1 MKTDI
6 IIVGAGIVGMSLA
19 LALRGKNKK
28 IIILEKNLENSLKI
42 NRVYSIS
49 ERTKS
54 FFQNIGIWN
63 NIKDINNLSG
73 MSIYYRDFSDKN
85 MISFNRRE
93 NNIDIG
99 YIAQSKNIM
108 LALLEKLKKDK
119 DINLLDNTEITKIDN
134 INEKAIININKDESI
149 EAEYI
154 FSCEGSNS
162 IIKKKLEIDNTYDDY
177 DSKAIVFN
185 IEHEILN
192 NDIAHQIFLETGP
205 VAFLPINENNFSMV
219 VTIKNEFFNEEK
231 FCESNICSF
240 IQDISNSIFG
250 KIKLTSKLMLFD
262 LIGFDSETY
271 KLNNVIFVGDS
282 AHSVHPLAGM
292 GLNLGISDI
301 IEIMHIMINSKKSFS
316 NKNYFSGY
324 ARKQKIINRKARQQL
339 KFIEKIYSTENEI
352 SKKIIKIG
360 MSSIE
365 KSNYLKEKIIKHA
378 NNNLNFF

>member
-1 MKTDI
+1 MKKDI

-19 LALRGKNKK
+19 LALGGKNKK
-28 IIILEKNLENSLKI
+28 IIILEKNLEKSLKI

-49 ERTKS
+49 ERTKN
-54 FFQNIGIWN
+54 FFQDIGIWDD
-63 NIKDINNLSG
+63 IKDINNLSG
-73 MSIYYRDFSDKN
+73 MSIYYRDFSTKN
-85 MISFNRRE
+85 MISFDKRE

-108 LALLEKLKKDK
+108 LSLLEKLEKNK
-119 DINLLDNTEITKIDN
+119 DISLLDNTEIIKIDN
-134 INEKAIININKDESI
+134 INEKTVININKDEI
-149 EAEYI
+149 IDAEYI
-154 FSCEGSNS
+154 FSCEGTKS
-162 IIKKKLEIDNTYDDY
+162 IIKKKLEIDNIYDNY

-185 IEHEILN
+185 IEHEISN
-192 NDIAHQIFLETGP
+192 NDIAHQIFLESGP

-219 VTIKNEFFNEEK
+219 VTIKNKFFNEEK
-231 FCESNICSF
+231 FAESNICSF
-240 IQDISNSIFG
+240 IKDISNSIFG
-250 KIKLTSKLMLFD
+250 EIKLTSKLMQFNLV
-262 LIGFDSETY
+262 GFDSKTY

-282 AHSVHPLAGM
+282 AHSIHPLAGM

-301 IEIMHIMINSKKSFS
+301 IEIMAIMNNSKQSFN

-339 KFIEKIYSTENEI
+339 KFIERIYSTENEI
-352 SKKIIKIG
+352 SKRIIKMG